1 MDAEKTMHGAFDDLV
16 LDPEQLRFSRSARG
30 GLVLRLDGE
39 EHESVNLRLAFPL
52 EAEEEFIGIFLS
64 DGSELGMLP
73 RLGDLEPASQ
83 EVLREELRKIYFRPR
98 VVTIGK
104 IVEEHG
110 VLRGEI
116 ETTSGP
122 RPLEIRGWRQ
132 NVRILSDNRAI
143 IQDVDGN
150 RYLVDDWRELPK
162 LTRDI
167 LGL

>member
-1 MDAEKTMHGAFDDLV
+1 MDADKTMHGAFDEQV
-16 LDPEQLRFSRSARG
+16 LDPRQVQFSRNARG
-30 GLVLRLDGE
+30 GLVLRLAGE

-52 EAEEEFIGIFLS
+52 EAEEEFIGVFLA
-64 DGSELGMLP
+64 DGGELGMLP
-73 RLGDLEPASQ
+73 RLSDLDRASQ

-116 ETTSGP
+116 ETTSGH

-150 RYLVDDWRELPK
+150 RYLVDDWRHLPK

>member
-1 MDAEKTMHGAFDDLV
+1 MGTEAGQQGAFEELI
-16 LDPEQLRFSRSARG
+16 LDADKVRFRRNARG
-30 GLVLRLDGE
+30 GLLLEIEGE

-52 EAEEEFIGIFLS
+52 EAEEDFIGVFET
-64 DGSELGMLP
+64 DGTELGMLE
-73 RLGDLEPASQ
+73 RLADLDPASQ
-83 EVLREELRKIYFRPR
+83 EVVREELRKIYFRPK

-122 RPLEIRGWRQ
+122 RPLEIRGWRE
-132 NVRILSDNRAI
+132 NVRILSGDRAI

-150 RYLVDDWRELPK
+150 RYLVDDWRQLPK
-162 LTRDI
+162 LTREI

>member
-1 MDAEKTMHGAFDDLV
+1 MDTDMIQPGAFADLE
-16 LDPEQLRFSRSARG
+16 LDAGKLRFSRNARG
-30 GLVLRLDGE
+30 GLVLRIDGD

-52 EAEEEFIGIFLS
+52 EAEEEFIGIFLT
-64 DGSELGMLP
+64 DGTELGMLS
-73 RLGDLEPASQ
+73 RLADLDDDSQ

-98 VVTIGK
+98 VITIGT

-122 RPLEIRGWRQ
+122 RPLEIRGWRE
-132 NVRILSDNRAI
+132 NVRLLSGGRAI

-150 RYLVDDWRELPK
+150 RYLIDDWHKLPK
-162 LTRDI
+162 LTKDI